1 MSHFWSLIKLELKQ
15 NNMVSRLTSAI
26 PDQKK
31 WQKLFIYL
39 SLGASFL
46 VFLFIFIL
54 PFYRVLYE
62 ALLLIKQQ
70 SVMLAII
77 LFLSQ
82 FIIFFFAVGQVMTTL
97 FFSKDIET
105 LLPLPIKSWHIT
117 AAKLVNMYLYLLLL
131 NSILSLPGYL
141 LYAYGESLGIAGC
154 VGLFLLF
161 ILTPVL
167 PLIIAALLSTLLMSV
182 LNIRRFKDYTRIL
195 GGLFGLII
203 FILFQ
208 FMLVGKGADS
218 LRDIEILKSLLEQ
231 ENGILSFISTYYP
244 IGVWVVNAISQPFIT
259 SGWIYWGLLIGLH
272 VIALIAMVGLAQALF
287 YRGVV
292 GGNESTRKV
301 SMSNRRVKAHS
312 PVRALFIKEWK
323 IFLRT
328 PAFLIQGFTSVAIII
343 IMFIFSMISS
353 SRVENM
359 KEMAVD
365 LTFQVILV
373 WIVAGIITLISS
385 LNLIALT
392 SISREGK
399 SFRLSKII
407 PLSARIQIKAK
418 WLHANSMAI
427 FISPLIFIFIY
438 GLVGLPIFYSLASI
452 ALGIIGASFFTSMAI
467 WFDLNFHR
475 LAWTNENQAMQ
486 SGIGGLFFILSMFGI
501 VGILAVLIIIA
512 TLNKVPF
519 LLTYFM
525 VIGLVGLGSYFL
537 YRRLLSFAEK
547 KYTEI
552 EI

>member
-1 MSHFWSLIKLELKQ
+1 M
-15 NNMVSRLTSAI
+15 
-26 PDQKK
+26 
-31 WQKLFIYL
+31 
-39 SLGASFL
+39 
-46 VFLFIFIL
+46 
-54 PFYRVLYE
+54 
-62 ALLLIKQQ
+62 
-70 SVMLAII
+70 
-77 LFLSQ
+77 
-82 FIIFFFAVGQVMTTL
+82 
-97 FFSKDIET
+97 
-105 LLPLPIKSWHIT
+105 
-117 AAKLVNMYLYLLLL
+117 
-131 NSILSLPGYL
+131 
-141 LYAYGESLGIAGC
+141 
-154 VGLFLLF
+154 
-161 ILTPVL
+161 
-167 PLIIAALLSTLLMSV
+167 
-182 LNIRRFKDYTRIL
+182 
-195 GGLFGLII
+195 
-203 FILFQ
+203 
-208 FMLVGKGADS
+208 GKGADS
-218 LRDIEILKSLLEQ
+218 LRDIEMLKSLLEQ
-231 ENGILSFISTYYP
+231 ENVVLSFISTYYP

-259 SGWIYWGLLIGLH
+259 SGWIYWGLFIGLH
-272 VIALIAMVGLAQALF
+272 VTALIAMVGLAQTLF

-301 SMSNRRVKAHS
+301 SMSKRRVKAHS

-328 PAFLIQGFTSVAIII
+328 SAFLIQGFTSVAIII
-343 IMFIFSMISS
+343 IMFIFTMISS
-353 SRVENM
+353 SRMENM
-359 KEMAVD
+359 QEMAID
-365 LTFQVILV
+365 QTFQVILV

-407 PLSARIQIKAK
+407 PISARIQIKSK

-452 ALGIIGASFFTSMAI
+452 VLGIIGASFFTSMAI
-467 WFDLNFHR
+467 WFDLNFHK

-512 TLNKVPF
+512 TLIKVPF
-519 LLTYFM
+519 LLTYLM